1 MIFHPVFEVLE
12 RVGLKHVRDLVK
24 TEEWEE
30 ADFRRVHEQ
39 LYAALMPSALSS
51 AKADEGA
58 LDPFRF
64 VASASM
70 RGDAGCSEP
79 SCRYKKLDFLAR
91 YAALYATSV
100 VIPIGLPSPEHLD
113 DLSYVKPRILQA
125 LFTLLSSKVLINSER
140 LVPTI
145 MRTTH
150 HCEHEINFVGQV
162 REAISE
168 YMDWAA
174 AHFASEFTVRYQR
187 SDKSP
192 SGLPSIYIDGP
203 EEFLEHGALVYRA
216 LSGKEP
222 KLSARRKYDSDG
234 MTAIRGK
241 QKIPF
246 LWPIFEQIGQN
257 SSFYLA
263 YRMHNNVRLL
273 TDMPGEAIFLRDLG
287 DDAEFVSN
295 SSGLQALAHAL
306 PLLSEMS
313 IETLLKIRDE
323 EREAFEAYRMNISA
337 MSKTVMSQGMS
348 SAEGH
353 EYFASQIAPSLEKLK
368 REIALERKRQKT
380 RMAVGV
386 VSIAAGVAI
395 GAFGGLPVMASIPVA
410 ALGTAI
416 GGKLLTKAVESK
428 CEHGEDLRQNNDLF
442 FLLRLVEEEQ
452 L

>member
-1 MIFHPVFEVLE
+1 MNFHTVFEVLD
-12 RVGLKHVRDLVK
+12 RVGLKQLPDLAK

-30 ADFRRVHEQ
+30 ADFRRIHEQ

-51 AKADEGA
+51 AKADEGV

-79 SCRYKKLDFLAR
+79 LCRYQKLDFLAR

-113 DLSYVKPRILQA
+113 NLSYIKPRILQA
-125 LFTLLSSKVLINSER
+125 LFTLLSGKVLINSGR
-140 LVPTI
+140 LLPTI

-150 HCEHEINFVGQV
+150 HCEHEIDFVREV

-174 AHFASEFTVRYQR
+174 AKFASEFTVRYQR
-187 SDKSP
+187 PDKSP

-203 EEFLEHGALVYRA
+203 EEFLEHGALVYRE
-216 LSGKEP
+216 LDGKEP

-234 MTAIRGK
+234 MIAIRGK

-263 YRMHNNVRLL
+263 YRMHKNVRLL
-273 TDMPGEAIFLRDLG
+273 TDMAGEAIFLRDLG
-287 DDAEFVSN
+287 DDAEFASN
-295 SSGLQALAHAL
+295 ASGLQALTHAL
-306 PLLSEMS
+306 PLLSDMS
-313 IETLLKIRDE
+313 IETLLRIRDE

-348 SAEGH
+348 TAEGH

-380 RMAVGV
+380 RVAVGV
-386 VSIAAGVAI
+386 ASIAAGVAI
-395 GAFGGLPVMASIPVA
+395 GAFGGLPVMASVPAA
-410 ALGTAI
+410 ALGTVI
-416 GGKLLTKAVESK
+416 GGKLLTKAVESR

>member
-1 MIFHPVFEVLE
+1 MNFHPVFEVLE
-12 RVGLKHVRDLVK
+12 RAQLKHVRDLVK

-39 LYAALMPSALSS
+39 LYVALMPSAFSE
-51 AKADEGA
+51 AKADEGV

-79 SCRYKKLDFLAR
+79 LCRYKKLDFLAR

-113 DLSYVKPRILQA
+113 DFSYLQPIILQA
-125 LFTLLSSKVLINSER
+125 LFTLLSGKVLINSER

-150 HCEHEINFVGQV
+150 HCEHEISFVRQV

-168 YMDWAA
+168 YMDLAA
-174 AHFASEFTVRYQR
+174 AHFACEFTVRYQR
-187 SDKSP
+187 PDKSP
-192 SGLPSIYIDGP
+192 TGLPSIYIEGP
-203 EEFLEHGALVYRA
+203 EEFLEHGELVYRA
-216 LSGKEP
+216 LNGREP
-222 KLSARRKYDSDG
+222 KLSARRKFDSDG
-234 MTAIRGK
+234 MTTIRGK

-263 YRMHNNVRLL
+263 YRMHKNVRLL
-273 TDMPGEAIFLRDLG
+273 TDMAGEAIFLRDLG
-287 DDAEFVSN
+287 DDTDFVSN
-295 SSGLQALAHAL
+295 TSGLQALTHAL
-306 PLLSEMS
+306 PLLSDLS

-323 EREAFEAYRMNISA
+323 ERDAFEAYRMNISA

-348 SAEGH
+348 TAEGH

-380 RMAVGV
+380 RVAVGV
-386 VSIAAGVAI
+386 ASIAAGVAI
-395 GAFGGLPVMASIPVA
+395 GAFGGLPVMAAVPAA

-416 GGKLLTKAVESK
+416 GGKLLTKAVESS
-428 CEHGEDLRQNNDLF
+428 CEHSDDLRQNNDLF

>member
-1 MIFHPVFEVLE
+1 MNFLPVFEILE
-12 RVGLKHVRDLVK
+12 RVGLKHLPDLAK
-24 TEEWEE
+24 TETWEE
-30 ADFRRVHEQ
+30 ANFRRLHEQ
-39 LYAALMPSALSS
+39 IYAALMPSALSS
-51 AKADEGA
+51 TKPDEGV

-70 RGDAGCSEP
+70 RGDAGCAEP
-79 SCRYKKLDFLAR
+79 LCRYKKLDFLTR

-100 VIPIGLPSPEHLD
+100 VVPLDLPSPEHLD
-113 DLSYVKPRILQA
+113 ALSYVKPRILRA
-125 LFTLLSSKVLINSER
+125 LFTLLSSKILINSGR
-140 LVPTI
+140 FLPTI

-150 HCEHEINFVGQV
+150 HCEHEVSFVKEV

-168 YMDWAA
+168 YMDLVAA
-174 AHFASEFTVRYQR
+174 DLASKFTVRYQR
-187 SDKSP
+187 PDKSP

-203 EEFLEHGALVYRA
+203 EEFLEHGEIVYRE
-216 LSGKEP
+216 LDGKAP
-222 KLSARRKYDSDG
+222 KLSARRKYDSEG

-263 YRMHNNVRLL
+263 YRMHTNVRLL
-273 TDMPGEAIFLRDLG
+273 TDMAGEAIFLRDLG
-287 DDAEFVSN
+287 DDAEFASN
-295 SSGLQALAHAL
+295 ASGLRALTHAL
-306 PLLSEMS
+306 PLLGDMS

-323 EREAFEAYRMNISA
+323 EREAFEAYRMNIHT
-337 MSKTVMSQGMS
+337 MSKTVMSEGMS
-348 SAEGH
+348 TREGN

-380 RMAVGV
+380 RVAVGMA
-386 VSIAAGVAI
+386 SLAAGVAI
-395 GAFGGLPVMASIPVA
+395 GAFGGLPVMASVPAA

-416 GGKLLTKAVESK
+416 GGKLLVKAVESK
-428 CEHGEDLRQNNDLF
+428 CEHADDLRQNNDLF
-442 FLLRLVEEEQ
+442 FLLRLVEEDQ